1 MPRRIAALALLAAA
15 ALASLPGSVA
25 AADRGV
31 AAYGPGGRPAG
42 INRPVI
48 VGATGAGVAAS
59 YWAFYGGDY
68 PAYASP
74 YYRGYLGTPYFAGY
88 AGGGPFYG
96 FYRTMPWGCG
106 YLC

>member
-1 MPRRIAALALLAAA
+1 MPTRVAVLGLLAAVTW
-15 ALASLPGSVA
+15 ASLPGSGA
-25 AADRGV
+25 AADRS
-31 AAYGPGGRPAG
+31 APAYGPRPGGA
-42 INRPVI
+42 NRPVI

-74 YYRGYLGTPYFAGY
+74 YYRGYYGTPYFAGY
-88 AGGGPFYG
+88 VGGGPYFG
-96 FYRTMPWGCG
+96 FYKTQGWGCG